1 MPWNVKIPIY
11 RDFTDFTQIYSN
23 FTTLQKFYT
32 GFTYGNGLI
41 LHFNVT
47 IITISKIKYMECKIY
62 EKKWGGTISERDNEN
77 YFRTGRRSGNLY
89 LRHEYDERVPAESS
103 RGKDEENPCPA
114 YKNPI
119 LGVLAGALT
128 TAVLQSSS
136 ATTVMTIGFVSAGLM
151 SLPQAIS
158 IILGANIGTTMTAQI
173 IAFKITDYIYLFIF
187 VGFLLSFISKKEKV
201 KNIGQTIFAFG
212 LLFLGIETMGDVMKP
227 LASSAFFVNMIGK
240 VSHIPILG
248 VCVGAV
254 MTLVVQSSSATIA
267 VLQNFASQ
275 AGPDGVTSII
285 GLAGAIPI
293 LLGDNIGTTIT
304 AVLASIGQ
312 PKDARRTAFAHCVFN
327 ISGAILFLFLVKPY
341 AALIQFISP
350 KGNEIDVI
358 SRQIANAHTGFN
370 LVMTL
375 IWIPLIPL
383 MVKIV
388 MKLVPDGK
396 EMGAKALEN
405 PNYLDNKLIA
415 QPAAALQLVAKEVM
429 YCAKIVDEMIGK
441 LQSGNGKI
449 DKENAGIVEKK
460 AKILQKLYA
469 SINDYFAALYSGGV
483 LTEEQ
488 ASQSAGMQSILCD
501 IDRIGQLTREIM
513 ETVAKQNKGK
523 HKYSKEALKELKK
536 AMEQIQTI
544 YGTCIRAIS
553 GDLDVDIKELMHQR
567 KRLCSWMKKCVK
579 IISPESEKESVIPN
593 LRFRSM
599 MCFTI
604 LTVSETAV

>member
-1 MPWNVKIPIY
+1 MKIIFGLVGGLAIFIY
-11 RDFTDFTQIYSN
+11 GMNMMSEC
-23 FTTLQKFYT
+23 LQKAA
-32 GFTYGNGLI
+32 GEKMKKI
-41 LHFNVT
+41 LALLT
-47 IITISKIKYMECKIY
+47 
-62 EKKWGGTISERDNEN
+62 
-77 YFRTGRRSGNLY
+77 
-89 LRHEYDERVPAESS
+89 
-103 RGKDEENPCPA
+103 
-114 YKNPI
+114 KNPI

-187 VGFLLSFISKKEKV
+187 AGFLISFVSKKEKV

-227 LASSAFFVNMIGK
+227 LASSTFFVNMIGK

-248 VCVGAV
+248 VCVGAG

-267 VLQNFASQ
+267 VLQNFAAQ

-285 GLAGAIPI
+285 GLTGAIPI

-396 EMGAKALEN
+396 GKETEVEVAEN
-405 PNYLDNKLIA
+405 PKYLDNKLIA

-441 LQSGNGKI
+441 LQYRNGKI
-449 DKENAGIVEKK
+449 DKENAELVEEK

-469 SINDYFAALYSGGV
+469 SVNDYFASLYSGGV

-488 ASQSAGMQSILCD
+488 ASQSAGMQYILCD

-523 HKYSKEALKELKK
+523 HKYSKDALKELKK
-536 AMEQIQTI
+536 AMEQIQMI
-544 YGTCIRAIS
+544 YGSCIQAIS
-553 GDLDVDIKELMHQR
+553 GDVNMDIKELMRQKEDIMQLGEKMR
-567 KRLCSWMKKCVK
+567 KNHIARVGKGKCDSKLTIPFNDVLHN
-579 IISPESEKESVIPN
+579 IDRIGNSCVNLVEVAKENVTMQA
-593 LRFRSM
+593 F
-599 MCFTI
+599 FA
-604 LTVSETAV
+604 ED

>member
-1 MPWNVKIPIY
+1 MKIIFGLVGGLAIFIY
-11 RDFTDFTQIYSN
+11 GMNMMSEC
-23 FTTLQKFYT
+23 LQKAA
-32 GFTYGNGLI
+32 GEKMKKI
-41 LHFNVT
+41 LALLT
-47 IITISKIKYMECKIY
+47 
-62 EKKWGGTISERDNEN
+62 
-77 YFRTGRRSGNLY
+77 
-89 LRHEYDERVPAESS
+89 
-103 RGKDEENPCPA
+103 
-114 YKNPI
+114 KNPI

-187 VGFLLSFISKKEKV
+187 AGFLLSFISKKEKV

-227 LASSAFFVNMIGK
+227 LASSTFFVNMIGK

-248 VCVGAV
+248 VCVGAG

-267 VLQNFASQ
+267 VLQNFAAQ
-275 AGPDGVTSII
+275 AGSDGVTSII

-396 EMGAKALEN
+396 GKETEVEVAEN
-405 PNYLDNKLIA
+405 PKYLDNKLIA

-429 YCAKIVDEMIGK
+429 YCAKLVDEMIGK
-441 LQSGNGKI
+441 LQYRNGKI
-449 DKENAGIVEKK
+449 DKENAELVEEK

-469 SINDYFAALYSGGV
+469 SVNDYFASLYSGGV

-488 ASQSAGMQSILCD
+488 ASQSAGMQYILCD

-523 HKYSKEALKELKK
+523 HKYSKDALKELKK
-536 AMEQIQTI
+536 AMEQIQMI
-544 YGTCIRAIS
+544 FGSCIQAIS
-553 GDLDVDIKELMHQR
+553 GDVNMDIKELMRQKEDIMQLGEKMR
-567 KRLCSWMKKCVK
+567 KNHIARVGKGKCDSKLTIPFNDVLHN
-579 IISPESEKESVIPN
+579 IDRIGNSCVNLVEVAKENVTMQA
-593 LRFRSM
+593 F
-599 MCFTI
+599 FA
-604 LTVSETAV
+604 ED

>member
-1 MPWNVKIPIY
+1 MNETMKIIFGLVGGLAIFIY
-11 RDFTDFTQIYSN
+11 GMNMMSEC
-23 FTTLQKFYT
+23 LQKAA
-32 GFTYGNGLI
+32 GEKMKKI
-41 LHFNVT
+41 LALLT
-47 IITISKIKYMECKIY
+47 
-62 EKKWGGTISERDNEN
+62 
-77 YFRTGRRSGNLY
+77 
-89 LRHEYDERVPAESS
+89 
-103 RGKDEENPCPA
+103 
-114 YKNPI
+114 KNPI

-187 VGFLLSFISKKEKV
+187 AGFLISFVSKKEKV

-267 VLQNFASQ
+267 VLQNFAAQ

-396 EMGAKALEN
+396 GKETEVEVDEN
-405 PNYLDNKLIA
+405 PKYLDNKLIA

-429 YCAKIVDEMIGK
+429 YCAKLVDEMIGK
-441 LQSGNGKI
+441 LQYRNGKI
-449 DKENAGIVEKK
+449 DKENAELVEEK

-469 SINDYFAALYSGGV
+469 SVNDYFASLYSGGV

-488 ASQSAGMQSILCD
+488 ASQSAGMQYILCD

-523 HKYSKEALKELKK
+523 HKYSKDALKELKK
-536 AMEQIQTI
+536 AMEQIQMI
-544 YGTCIRAIS
+544 YGNCIQAIS
-553 GDLDVDIKELMHQR
+553 GDVNMDIKELMRQKEDIMQLDEKMR
-567 KRLCSWMKKCVK
+567 KNHIARVGKGKCDSKLTIPFNDVLHN
-579 IISPESEKESVIPN
+579 IDRIGNSCVNLVEVAKENVTMQA
-593 LRFRSM
+593 F
-599 MCFTI
+599 FA
-604 LTVSETAV
+604 ED

>member
-1 MPWNVKIPIY
+1 MKIIFGLIGGLAIFIY
-11 RDFTDFTQIYSN
+11 GMNMMSEC
-23 FTTLQKFYT
+23 LQKAA
-32 GFTYGNGLI
+32 GEKMKKI
-41 LHFNVT
+41 LALLT
-47 IITISKIKYMECKIY
+47 
-62 EKKWGGTISERDNEN
+62 
-77 YFRTGRRSGNLY
+77 
-89 LRHEYDERVPAESS
+89 
-103 RGKDEENPCPA
+103 
-114 YKNPI
+114 KNPI

-187 VGFLLSFISKKEKV
+187 AGFLISFVSKKEKV

-285 GLAGAIPI
+285 GLTGAIPI

-396 EMGAKALEN
+396 GKETEVEVAEN
-405 PNYLDNKLIA
+405 PKYLDNKLIA

-449 DKENAGIVEKK
+449 EKENAAAVEEK
-460 AKILQKLYA
+460 AKTLQKLYA
-469 SINDYFAALYSGGV
+469 SINEYFSSMYSGGV

-488 ASQSAGMQSILCD
+488 AAQSAGMQYILCD

-553 GDLDVDIKELMHQR
+553 GDLDVDIKELMQQ
-567 KRLCSWMKKCVK
+567 
-579 IISPESEKESVIPN
+579 KESIMQLDEKMRKNHIARVGKGKCDSKLTIPFNDVLHNIDRIGNSCVN
-593 LRFRSM
+593 LVEVAQENVTMQAF
-599 MCFTI
+599 FT
-604 LTVSETAV
+604 ED

>member
-1 MPWNVKIPIY
+1 MKIIFGLVGGLAIFIY
-11 RDFTDFTQIYSN
+11 GMNMMSEC
-23 FTTLQKFYT
+23 LQKAA
-32 GFTYGNGLI
+32 GEKMKKI
-41 LHFNVT
+41 LALLT
-47 IITISKIKYMECKIY
+47 
-62 EKKWGGTISERDNEN
+62 
-77 YFRTGRRSGNLY
+77 
-89 LRHEYDERVPAESS
+89 
-103 RGKDEENPCPA
+103 
-114 YKNPI
+114 KNPI

-187 VGFLLSFISKKEKV
+187 VGFLISFVSKKEKV

-267 VLQNFASQ
+267 VLQNFAAQ

-396 EMGAKALEN
+396 GKETEVEVDEN
-405 PNYLDNKLIA
+405 PKYLDNKLIA

-429 YCAKIVDEMIGK
+429 YCAKLVDEMIGK
-441 LQSGNGKI
+441 LQYRNGKI
-449 DKENAGIVEKK
+449 DKENAELVEEK

-469 SINDYFAALYSGGV
+469 SVNDYFASLYSGGV

-488 ASQSAGMQSILCD
+488 ASQSAGMQYILCD

-523 HKYSKEALKELKK
+523 HKYSKDALKELKK
-536 AMEQIQTI
+536 AMEQIQMI
-544 YGTCIRAIS
+544 FGSCIQAIS
-553 GDLDVDIKELMHQR
+553 GDVNMDIKELMRQKEDIMQLGEKMR
-567 KRLCSWMKKCVK
+567 KNHIARVGKGKCDSKLTIPFNDVLHN
-579 IISPESEKESVIPN
+579 IDRIGNSCVNLVEVAKENVTMQA
-593 LRFRSM
+593 F
-599 MCFTI
+599 FA
-604 LTVSETAV
+604 ED